1 MAFFSG
7 LWQRGKAIVARV
19 ISGTRAGITRVID
32 MAKGQ
37 PVTRG
42 ASTPTSPQGV
52 TEVPKPKAEEL
63 LTTGKTVI
71 EDKPVIIEPTLEPQT
86 IAGAI
91 PKAWMDE
98 LDWKEP
104 ILTGKASIF
113 GEPFHYQ
120 IEFNILVKD
129 VDQNGKPFMRT
140 EYQFYTVTSDVE
152 LSRAQAIARGLEL
165 AEIDYNTD
173 DPYFGGTVIGIG
185 TVQPVV
191 YTA

>member
-7 LWQRGKAIVARV
+7 LFQRGKAVVQRV
-19 ISGTRAGITRVID
+19 ISGTRAGITRVIQHVR
-32 MAKGQ
+32 GQ

-52 TEVPKPKAEEL
+52 TQVPQPQQTQL
-63 LTTGKTVI
+63 LTTGKTVVQGQA
-71 EDKPVIIEPTLEPQT
+71 VIIEPTLEPQT

-91 PKAWMDE
+91 PQAWMDE
-98 LDWKEP
+98 LDWKSP
-104 ILTGKASIF
+104 ILTGKPSIF

-120 IEFNILVKD
+120 IEFKILVKD
-129 VDQNGKPFMRT
+129 VDQTGKGFLRT
-140 EYQFYTVTSDVE
+140 ETQYYTVTSDTE
-152 LSRAQAIARGLEL
+152 LDRASAIARGLEL

-185 TVQPVV
+185 EVQPVV
-191 YTA
+191 YIS

>member
-1 MAFFSG
+1 MGFISAI
-7 LWQRGKAIVARV
+7 WQRGKAVVQRV
-19 ISGTRAGITRVID
+19 ISGTRAAITRVIQHVR
-32 MAKGQ
+32 GQ

-52 TEVPKPKAEEL
+52 TEVPQPQRSQL
-63 LTTGKTVI
+63 LTTGKTEI
-71 EDKPVIIEPTLEPQT
+71 EGKTVIIEPTLEPQT

-91 PKAWMDE
+91 PQAWMNE
-98 LDWKEP
+98 LDWKSP

-120 IEFNILVKD
+120 IEFKILVKD
-129 VDQNGKPFMRT
+129 VDQTGKGFLRT
-140 EYQFYTVTSDVE
+140 ETQYYTVTSETE
-152 LSRAQAIARGLEL
+152 LDRASAIARGLEL

-185 TVQPVV
+185 EVQPVV
-191 YTA
+191 YTS

>member
-1 MAFFSG
+1 MAFFSAI
-7 LWQRGKAIVARV
+7 WQRGKAVVQRV
-19 ISGTRAGITRVID
+19 VSATKAGVTRVIQHVR
-32 MAKGQ
+32 GQ

-52 TEVPKPKAEEL
+52 TEVPQPQRTQL
-63 LTTGKTVI
+63 LETGKTEI
-71 EDKPVIIEPTLEPQT
+71 EGQAVKIEPTLEPQT

-91 PKAWMDE
+91 PKAWTDE
-98 LDWKEP
+98 MDWKEP
-104 ILTGKASIF
+104 VLTGKPSIF

-120 IEFNILVKD
+120 IEFKILVKD
-129 VDQNGKPFMRT
+129 VDQTGRGFLRT
-140 EYQFYTVTSDVE
+140 ETHYYTVTSESE
-152 LSRAQAIARGLEL
+152 LDRASAIARGLEL

-185 TVQPVV
+185 EVQPVV